1 MTMNE
6 SEIPTEAAFSPAD
19 QHILIVEDSATQ
31 ALKLEQLLK
40 GAGYT
45 VNRCADGAQALAY
58 LTRHEPP
65 PELVISD
72 IVMPTTDGYTLC
84 EQIRADERFGRM
96 PVLLLSTLSEPED
109 IIRGLSCGANNFLTK
124 PYEPAE
130 LLDRVHYMLINSKLR
145 SPRREEVS
153 VEVFFNGKRHTLPSD
168 RFQILDLLFSTYD
181 NVLKQ
186 KRELE
191 LMNRELRTAR
201 ATIDTLQGIL
211 PICSGCKKI
220 KDQNDQ
226 WQLLEKYISD
236 RSDTQFSHGL
246 CPECVQRLYPDV
258 YAKLRDK
265 K

>member
-1 MTMNE
+1 MNK
-6 SEIPTEAAFSPAD
+6 SEKVTEGFSPAD

-31 ALKLEQLLK
+31 ALQLELLLK
-40 GAGYT
+40 GSGYS
-45 VNRCADGAQALAY
+45 VSRCADGGQALAF
-58 LTRHEPP
+58 LKQQETPP
-65 PELVISD
+65 DLVISD
-72 IVMPTTDGYTLC
+72 IVMPSTDGYTLC

-124 PYEPAE
+124 PYEAAE
-130 LLDRVHYMLINSKLR
+130 LLDRVNYMLINSKLR
-145 SPRREEVS
+145 APQREEVS
-153 VEVFFNGKRHTLPSD
+153 VEVFFNGKKHTLPSD

-191 LMNRELRTAR
+191 LMNRELRAAH

-220 KDQNDQ
+220 KDQNNQ
-226 WQLLEKYISD
+226 WQLLEKYISE

-246 CPECVQRLYPDV
+246 CPDCVQQLYPDV
-258 YAKLRDK
+258 YK
-265 K
+265 KMLEKK